1 MATEDEVV
9 FDTRYDEEDDLR
21 SESGSM
27 AQRNEQV
34 GSEDDARLEDKGDN
48 GEQKNHHMHED
59 NQSDAGD
66 EDDK

>member
-1 MATEDEVV
+1 MATEEEVV
-9 FDTRYDEEDDLR
+9 FDTLYDEEDDLR

-27 AQRNEQV
+27 VQRNEPS
-34 GSEDDARLEDKGDN
+34 GSRDDPGKERGED
-48 GEQKNHHMHED
+48 GEQKDHHMHED